1 MQRSRRNQLSP
12 VFACF
17 LLFPRILH
25 SAKPCRSVAV
35 FLAEKELSRPIRQR
49 NALPLNGQGK
59 EKDERKTRK
68 CWIARRTGQPSTAT
82 KRPTLSLQAMPITG
96 SSTTRHGRN
105 HRTIIQLPTC
115 MIVEHQSGSGC
126 NKLTYLEPHIHVS

>member
-1 MQRSRRNQLSP
+1 MDRQADRP
-12 VFACF
+12 
-17 LLFPRILH
+17 
-25 SAKPCRSVAV
+25 AV
-35 FLAEKELSRPIRQR
+35 H
-49 NALPLNGQGK
+49 G
-59 EKDERKTRK
+59 DEEAHA
-68 CWIARRTGQPSTAT
+68 I
-82 KRPTLSLQAMPITG
+82 LQAMPITG